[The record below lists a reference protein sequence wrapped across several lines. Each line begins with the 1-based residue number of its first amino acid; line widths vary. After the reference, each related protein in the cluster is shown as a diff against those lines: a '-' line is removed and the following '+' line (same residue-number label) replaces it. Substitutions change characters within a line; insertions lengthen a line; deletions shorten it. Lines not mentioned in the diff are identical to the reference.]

1 MKNKFVSLLGIIL
14 GIIIIAFPM
23 IGAGTGGFNETSVLV
38 LIQQTLAEI
47 ESTAVV
53 YLVLYRA

>member
-1 MKNKFVSLLGIIL
+1 MRSAMALVNQHGFESV
-14 GIIIIAFPM
+14 AFPM
-23 IGAGTGGFNETSVLV
+23 IGAGTGGFNQAAVLE